1 MLFLL
6 LWFQSPFP
14 FPAYFQCTEYVSLCS
29 FSTISYF
36 HFCIFLLLCLF
47 FVYQPSFPPS
57 VLFQNLPASQ
67 AYYLWIVM
75 LSALIAEL
83 THMAFIFP
91 SFYFFFPLHPL
102 SVPRQK
108 KSQFLL
114 PFSTSLEITWTFLSL
129 LSSHP
134 SAAPPWVF
142 AALFPPSISQQICL
156 ICHLAGYW
164 AFQSPPSAVVW
175 EHLIYTKIR
184 ISLLFSPFSFTND
197 AKKVSLCCGVLFSS
211 SASSFPAPP

>member
-91 SFYFFFPLHPL
+91 SFYFFSPLHPL
-102 SVPRQK
+102 SFPDK
-108 KSQFLL
+108 KNPSSCFHFQALWELL
-114 PFSTSLEITWTFLSL
+114 ELFFPYFPHTLLQPLLESLL
-129 LSSHP
+129 LSSLHP
-134 SAAPPWVF
+134 SH
-142 AALFPPSISQQICL
+142 SK
-156 ICHLAGYW
+156 
-164 AFQSPPSAVVW
+164 SA
-175 EHLIYTKIR
+175 
-184 ISLLFSPFSFTND
+184 
-197 AKKVSLCCGVLFSS
+197 
-211 SASSFPAPP
+211 